1 MPIIKVTCKILQIV
15 KIEQRLFFTKSSNL
29 SLITTNFYY
38 LSLKKKLFSIF
49 FAFAIFK
56 EIQSS
61 TKIRIFV
68 GIKYKFIYGIFR
80 SYHIQ
85 VKVMRTSNIMG
96 GGKTLINNFFL
107 HLGAVHI
114 FQTSIFVTPS
124 TFVSYFSF
132 LWKAY
137 LKNYLF

>member
-1 MPIIKVTCKILQIV
+1 MINPIFKRLPFFKVTCKILQIV
-15 KIEQRLFFTKSSNL
+15 KFEERLFFPKSSNL

-68 GIKYKFIYGIFR
+68 GIKYKFIYDIFR

-85 VKVMRTSNIMG
+85 VKVKQKSNIMG
-96 GGKTLINNFFL
+96 VGKTLINNFFW
-107 HLGAVHI
+107 HLGAFHI
-114 FQTSIFVTPS
+114 FQTSIFVTLS
-124 TFVSYFSF
+124 TFVSFFLFS
-132 LWKAY
+132 W
-137 LKNYLF
+137 